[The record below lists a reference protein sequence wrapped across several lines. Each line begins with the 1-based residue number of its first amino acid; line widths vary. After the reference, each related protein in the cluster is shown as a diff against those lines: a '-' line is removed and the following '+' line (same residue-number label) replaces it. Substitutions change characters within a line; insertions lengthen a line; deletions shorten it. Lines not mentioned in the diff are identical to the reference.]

1 MVTMADESEIVPELT
16 DVQRKRIAA
25 NRERALQIKKAKLA
39 VKSIAENNTAGRRAV
54 DTGGGFLLDQET
66 MAAASQGSP
75 VKTVQM
81 PSEHSTCDSCGKAFL
96 LSFLLE
102 NFALEVCDNC
112 RDKEDKHKLITRT
125 ESKAEYLLKD
135 CDFDRREP
143 PLKFIVKKNPHYSL
157 GSMKL
162 YLKCQVEERAI
173 EVWGSLEELDRELEK
188 KDGERAK
195 RKQKAFNKRVKELRM
210 TVRSS
215 LYRPPG
221 TNHVHSYG
229 DEEHDAD
236 NDEYFKI
243 CDSCGHR
250 MSYEK
255 M

>member
-1 MVTMADESEIVPELT
+1 
-16 DVQRKRIAA
+16 
-25 NRERALQIKKAKLA
+25 
-39 VKSIAENNTAGRRAV
+39 NNAAGRRAV

-125 ESKAEYLLKD
+125 ESEAEYLLEGLMTSTGASH
-135 CDFDRREP
+135 RSSSSSR
-143 PLKFIVKKNPHYSL
+143 KNPHYTL

-162 YLKCQVEERAI
+162 YLKCQVEGRAI

-188 KDGERAK
+188 KDGEK
-195 RKQKAFNKRVKELRM
+195 GQKKTE
-210 TVRSS
+210 SIQQ
-215 LYRPPG
+215 
-221 TNHVHSYG
+221 
-229 DEEHDAD
+229 DES
-236 NDEYFKI
+236 K
-243 CDSCGHR
+243 SCA
-250 MSYEK
+250 
-255 M
+255 